1 MDVLIDFIVDIANRI
16 ANVGPN
22 IWNSVNNVDLKNWVR
37 IIAIVG
43 AYLLLRPHLVK
54 YGARKQEQ
62 ELEKVDKEPLA
73 GPKAKISPNAL
84 RDTSGKAIELEDSES
99 EVEDGAPQWGKKA
112 RVRQRTVVKK
122 IQEAMEQK
130 SREDDEGNKSI
141 LDQFVDYEE
150 GKDGW

>member
-1 MDVLIDFIVDIANRI
+1 MDQVTDFIYDVADRFR
-16 ANVGPN
+16 NVGPN
-22 IWNSVNNVDLKNWVR
+22 IWKSFSDTELKNWIR
-37 IIAIVG
+37 IVAVVG
-43 AYLLLRPHLVK
+43 AYLLVRPHLIK
-54 YGARKQEQ
+54 YGAKKQEQ

-84 RDTSGKAIELEDSES
+84 RDTSGKAIELDDSDN